1 MLCTNVG
8 FPGDTNGKE
17 HTCQCRRQ
25 KRHRLHPWGRK
36 RRAWQPT
43 PAFLPRESHGQ
54 RNLAGY
60 SPRGHKKPDMTEV
73 TWHAGTRAYR
83 SLLNKT
89 SQVLF

>member
-1 MLCTNVG
+1 MLCTNAG

-17 HTCQCRRQ
+17 PTCQCRRQ

-43 PAFLPRESHGQ
+43 PAFLPEESHGQ

-60 SPRGHKKPDMTEV
+60 SPRGHKKPDTTEV
-73 TWHAGTRAYR
+73 TWHTGTRTYR